1 MDNNKN
7 LEENLSALFD
17 GELDPFEIQNVLES
31 VSKRKDLQKKLSYYG
46 LISSALNHENP
57 NEIFVD
63 HNRNKLNYN
72 FWFSNGLTAAASI
85 LITLF
90 FINQTELSRMGEDYS
105 AKNKLDLA
113 INSEEAKN
121 IVNMTEN
128 NLVDH
133 VISVINNPDFMN
145 TKPYNIDLKNVG
157 FTRQPNNQRMFMR
170 GNENFTLRI
179 EKKDLGLKKVRNWK
193 HGNKTIYLVPLADGR
208 VLTIYGNIDT
218 QSALA
223 VANTI
228 N

>member
-46 LISSALNHENP
+46 LISSALNQENP

-133 VISVINNPDFMN
+133 VMSVINNPDFMN
-145 TKPYNIDLKNVG
+145 TKPYNVDLKNVG

-223 VANTI
+223 VANII

>member
-46 LISSALNHENP
+46 LISSALNQENP

-85 LITLF
+85 LLTLF

-133 VISVINNPDFMN
+133 VMSVINNPDFMN
-145 TKPYNIDLKNVG
+145 TKPYNVDLKNVG

-223 VANTI
+223 VANII

>member
-46 LISSALNHENP
+46 LISSALNQENP

-133 VISVINNPDFMN
+133 VMSVINNPDFMN
-145 TKPYNIDLKNVG
+145 TKPYNVDLKNVG

-208 VLTIYGNIDT
+208 VLTIYGNIDS

>member
-7 LEENLSALFD
+7 LEEQLSALFD

-31 VSKRKDLQKKLSYYG
+31 VSERKDLQKKLSYYG
-46 LISSALNHENP
+46 LISSALNQDNP

-72 FWFSNGLTAAASI
+72 FWLSNGFTAAASI

-90 FINQTELSRMGEDYS
+90 FINQAEISRMGEDYS

-133 VISVINNPDFMN
+133 VMSVINNPDFMN
-145 TKPYNIDLKNVG
+145 TTPYSIDLKNVG

-193 HGNKTIYLVPLADGR
+193 HGNKTIYIVPLADGR

>member
-1 MDNNKN
+1 MGNNKN
-7 LEENLSALFD
+7 IEENLSALFD
-17 GELDPFEIQNVLES
+17 GELDSSEIQNVLES
-31 VSKRKDLQKKLSYYG
+31 LSERKDLQKKLSYYG
-46 LISSALNHENP
+46 LISSALNQENP

-133 VISVINNPDFMN
+133 VMSVINNPDFMN

-223 VANTI
+223 VANRI

>member
-17 GELDPFEIQNVLES
+17 GELDPSETQNVLES
-31 VSKRKDLQKKLSYYG
+31 VSERKDLQKKLSYYG
-46 LISSALNHENP
+46 LISSALNQDNP

-72 FWFSNGLTAAASI
+72 FWLSNGFTAAASI

-90 FINQTELSRMGEDYS
+90 FINQAELSRMGEDYS

-133 VISVINNPDFMN
+133 VMSVINNPDFMN
-145 TKPYNIDLKNVG
+145 TTPYNIDLKNVG

-208 VLTIYGNIDT
+208 VITIYGNIDT

>member
-17 GELDPFEIQNVLES
+17 GELDPSEIQNVLES
-31 VSKRKDLQKKLSYYG
+31 VSERKDLQKKLSYYG
-46 LISSALNHENP
+46 LISSALNQDNP

-63 HNRNKLNYN
+63 HNTNKPNYN
-72 FWFSNGLTAAASI
+72 FWLSNGFTAAASI

-90 FINQTELSRMGEDYS
+90 FINQAELSRMGEDYS

-133 VISVINNPDFMN
+133 VMSVINNPDFMN
-145 TKPYNIDLKNVG
+145 TTPYNIDLKNVG
-157 FTRQPNNQRMFMR
+157 FTRQPNNQRIFMR

>member
-1 MDNNKN
+1 MDNNKK

-46 LISSALNHENP
+46 LISSALNQENP

-133 VISVINNPDFMN
+133 VMSVINNPDFMN
-145 TKPYNIDLKNVG
+145 TKPYNVDLKNVG

-223 VANTI
+223 VANII

>member
-17 GELDPFEIQNVLES
+17 GELDPSEIQNVLES
-31 VSKRKDLQKKLSYYG
+31 VSERKDLQKKLSYYG
-46 LISSALNHENP
+46 LISSALNQDNP

-63 HNRNKLNYN
+63 HNTNKPNYN
-72 FWFSNGLTAAASI
+72 FWLSNGFTAAASI

-90 FINQTELSRMGEDYS
+90 FINQAELSRMGEDYS

-133 VISVINNPDFMN
+133 VMSVINNPDFMN
-145 TKPYNIDLKNVG
+145 TTPYNIDLKNVG
-157 FTRQPNNQRMFMR
+157 FTRQPNNQRIFMR

-193 HGNKTIYLVPLADGR
+193 HGNKTIYIVPLADGR

>member
-46 LISSALNHENP
+46 LISSALNQENP

-133 VISVINNPDFMN
+133 VMSVINNPDFMN

-223 VANTI
+223 VANII

>member
-17 GELDPFEIQNVLES
+17 GELDPSEIQNVLES
-31 VSKRKDLQKKLSYYG
+31 VSERKDLQKKLSYYG
-46 LISSALNHENP
+46 LISSALNQENP

-133 VISVINNPDFMN
+133 VMSVINNPDFMN

-223 VANTI
+223 VANII

>member
-1 MDNNKN
+1 MDNQKN
-7 LEENLSALFD
+7 LDEKLSELFD

-46 LISSALNHENP
+46 LISSALNQENP

-133 VISVINNPDFMN
+133 VMSVINNPDFMN
-145 TKPYNIDLKNVG
+145 TKPYNVDLKNVG

-223 VANTI
+223 VANII

>member
-46 LISSALNHENP
+46 LISSALNQENP

-133 VISVINNPDFMN
+133 VMSVINNPDFMN

>member
-17 GELDPFEIQNVLES
+17 GELDPSEIQNVLES
-31 VSKRKDLQKKLSYYG
+31 VSERKDLQKKLSYYG
-46 LISSALNHENP
+46 LISSALNQDNP

-63 HNRNKLNYN
+63 HNRNKPNYN
-72 FWFSNGLTAAASI
+72 FWLSNGFTAAASI

-90 FINQTELSRMGEDYS
+90 FINQAELSRMGEDYS

-133 VISVINNPDFMN
+133 VMSVINNPDFMN
-145 TKPYNIDLKNVG
+145 TTPYNIDLKNVG
-157 FTRQPNNQRMFMR
+157 FTRQPNNQRIFMR

>member
-1 MDNNKN
+1 MDNQKN
-7 LEENLSALFD
+7 LDEKLSALFD
-17 GELDPFEIQNVLES
+17 GELDPFEMQNVLES
-31 VSKRKDLQKKLSYYG
+31 ISESKDLQKKLSHYA
-46 LISSALNHENP
+46 LLSTALNQENIT
-57 NEIFVD
+57 EAHD
-63 HNRNKLNYN
+63 DLNRKKLNYN

-90 FINQTELSRMGEDYS
+90 FINQTDLSRMGENYS
-105 AKNKLDLA
+105 AQNKLDLA

-121 IVNMTEN
+121 IINMTEN

-133 VISVINNPDFMN
+133 VMSVINNPDFMN
-145 TKPYNIDLKNVG
+145 SSPYNINLKNVG
-157 FTRQPNNQRMFMR
+157 FSRQPNNQRMFMR

-193 HGNKTIYLVPLADGR
+193 HGNKNIYLVPLADGR
-208 VLTIYGNIDT
+208 ILTIYGNIDSK
-218 QSALA
+218 SALE

>member
-46 LISSALNHENP
+46 LISSALNQENP

-133 VISVINNPDFMN
+133 VMSVINNPDFMN

-193 HGNKTIYLVPLADGR
+193 HGNKTIYIVPLADGR

>member
-7 LEENLSALFD
+7 LEEQLSALFD

-31 VSKRKDLQKKLSYYG
+31 VSERKDLQKKLSYYG
-46 LISSALNHENP
+46 LISSALNQENP

-63 HNRNKLNYN
+63 PNRNKLNYN

-90 FINQTELSRMGEDYS
+90 FINQTELSRMGEDLS

-121 IVNMTEN
+121 IINMTEN

-133 VISVINNPDFMN
+133 VMSVINNPDFMN
-145 TKPYNIDLKNVG
+145 TTPYNIDLKNVG

-179 EKKDLGLKKVRNWK
+179 EKKDLGLKNVRNWK

-223 VANTI
+223 VANII

>member
-17 GELDPFEIQNVLES
+17 GELDPSEIQNVLES
-31 VSKRKDLQKKLSYYG
+31 VSERKDLQKKLSYYG
-46 LISSALNHENP
+46 LISSALNQDNP

-63 HNRNKLNYN
+63 HNTNKPNYN
-72 FWFSNGLTAAASI
+72 FWLSNGFTAAASI

-90 FINQTELSRMGEDYS
+90 FINQAELSRMGEDYS

-113 INSEEAKN
+113 INSKEAKN

-133 VISVINNPDFMN
+133 VMSVINNPDFMN
-145 TKPYNIDLKNVG
+145 TTPYNIDLKNVG
-157 FTRQPNNQRMFMR
+157 FTRQPNNQRIFMR

-193 HGNKTIYLVPLADGR
+193 HGNKTIYIVPLADGR

>member
-1 MDNNKN
+1 MNNNKN
-7 LEENLSALFD
+7 LEEQLSALFD

-31 VSKRKDLQKKLSYYG
+31 VSERKDLQKKLSYYG
-46 LISSALNHENP
+46 LISSALNQENP

-63 HNRNKLNYN
+63 PNRNKLNYN

-90 FINQTELSRMGEDYS
+90 FINQTELSRMGEDLS

-121 IVNMTEN
+121 IINMTEN

-133 VISVINNPDFMN
+133 VMSVINNPDFMN
-145 TKPYNIDLKNVG
+145 TTPYNIDLKNVG

-179 EKKDLGLKKVRNWK
+179 EKKDLGLKNVRNWK

-223 VANTI
+223 VANII